1 MEISYAQI
9 SAGFGHTV
17 LLRSDG
23 RAVAIGSNVDGH
35 CNIPALDEGI
45 AYTRIS
51 AGRGHT
57 VLVRSDGGAVAIGDN
72 GHGQCNIPAL
82 DEGTAYTQISAG
94 CYHTVLLRSDA
105 NAVAIGDNRTGQ
117 CNIPLPEPGT
127 VYITDVTHGRDL
139 LLQLEFVREGDDITL
154 ICSSLVG
161 EECLRLTSHGV
172 DPAWE
177 THKRIARE
185 LNVNLPN
192 LQLILPHG
200 QLLAKICRANPVAL
214 VAEVMQS
221 TQHPRPLLS
230 KPSA

>member
-1 MEISYAQI
+1 M
-9 SAGFGHTV
+9 
-17 LLRSDG
+17 
-23 RAVAIGSNVDGH
+23 
-35 CNIPALDEGI
+35 
-45 AYTRIS
+45 
-51 AGRGHT
+51 
-57 VLVRSDGGAVAIGDN
+57 
-72 GHGQCNIPAL
+72 
-82 DEGTAYTQISAG
+82 
-94 CYHTVLLRSDA
+94 LLRSDA

-127 VYITDVTHGRDL
+127 FYITDVTHGRDL

-192 LQLILPHG
+192 LQLVLPDG
-200 QLLAKICRANPVAL
+200 QLLAKVCRMNPGTSVAK
-214 VAEVMQS
+214 VSQS
-221 TQHPRPLLS
+221 TQNSGP
-230 KPSA
+230 